1 MEAVTYGMVIPEEYR
16 SEVLADIYAAQ
27 EVQQGGVGYGD
38 IAVFNRRQVIYM
50 AGAGLPGKDALD
62 NVYLGRFML
71 CNHWTAQ

>member
-1 MEAVTYGMVIPEEYR
+1 M
-16 SEVLADIYAAQ
+16 
-27 EVQQGGVGYGD
+27 GVGYGD